1 LAEQNVAA
9 RNLLP
14 ASFVLAVVPRFL
26 TLLPPRIF
34 WISML
39 VGSALITA
47 SSIAYFDFAT
57 LPPFV
62 IEKLPVRFE
71 ALWLA
76 SLRVHVASASLSFP
90 LCLLLMTRWLQRRR
104 TLHRWIGRLTC
115 ALVLVALVPS
125 GIVLAFDAKGGKV
138 VTAGFLLS
146 ASIVAWCTIGGVV
159 AARRRDLA
167 SHRRAM
173 WHVVGQMSVAVVS
186 RALIVGLD
194 VVGLDPDVAYVVA
207 LWGPVLASVA
217 VVELVSPGRAASL
230 LKSIQHVGGMF
241 REASALVVRLRI
253 RSVVASV
260 ARTGR

>member
-1 LAEQNVAA
+1 M
-9 RNLLP
+9 
-14 ASFVLAVVPRFL
+14 
-26 TLLPPRIF
+26 
-34 WISML
+34 W
-39 VGSALITA
+39 VGSVLITA

-76 SLRVHVASASLSFP
+76 SLRVHVASALLSFP

-104 TLHRWIGRLTC
+104 TWHRCVGRFAG
-115 ALVLVALVPS
+115 ALIVVALVPS

-146 ASIVAWCTIGGVV
+146 AAIVAWCTIGGVV

-173 WHVVGQMSVAVVS
+173 RHVVGQMSVAVVS
-186 RALIVGLD
+186 RALIVCLD
-194 VVGLDPDVAYVVA
+194 SMGLDPDIAYV
-207 LWGPVLASVA
+207 
-217 VVELVSPGRAASL
+217 
-230 LKSIQHVGGMF
+230 
-241 REASALVVRLRI
+241 
-253 RSVVASV
+253 
-260 ARTGR
+260 

>member
-1 LAEQNVAA
+1 M
-9 RNLLP
+9 
-14 ASFVLAVVPRFL
+14 
-26 TLLPPRIF
+26 
-34 WISML
+34 W

-47 SSIAYFDFAT
+47 SSVAYFDFAT

-104 TLHRWIGRLTC
+104 TWHRWVGRVAC
-115 ALVLVALVPS
+115 ALVLFALVPS

-146 ASIVAWCTIGGVV
+146 AAIVAWCTVRGAL

-173 WHVVGQMSVAVVS
+173 RHVVGQMSVAVVS
-186 RALIVGLD
+186 RALIVGFD
-194 VVGLDPDVAYVVA
+194 VMGLDPDIAYVVA
-207 LWGPVLASVA
+207 LWGPVLAAVA
-217 VVELVSPGRAASL
+217 VVELVSLEGTFSL

-241 REASALVVRLRI
+241 REASPLAVRLRI
-253 RSVVASV
+253 RSVVDSV